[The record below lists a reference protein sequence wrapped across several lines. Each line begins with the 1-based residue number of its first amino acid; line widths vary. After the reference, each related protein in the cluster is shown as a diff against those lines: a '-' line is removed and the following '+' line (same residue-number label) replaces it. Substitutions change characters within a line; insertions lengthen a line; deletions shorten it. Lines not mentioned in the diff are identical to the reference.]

1 MRNLYILMLILF
13 PVLLFSQ
20 TTISGKVTD
29 PKGNPIMGANI
40 FIEGTYDGT
49 ITREDGSFSFSTLA
63 TGVQTLQV
71 SFLSF
76 ETFKIS
82 KEVSELQDINIRL
95 RESVDALDAVVL
107 SAGTFE
113 AGDKARNS
121 VLKPLDIVTTAG
133 SAGDIVGALQTLP
146 GVQTVGE
153 SGRLFVRGGEA
164 DETQTFIDGIRVAQP
179 YGASVQNLPTR
190 GRFSPFLFSGI
201 SFSTGGYS
209 AEYGEALSGVLLLN
223 TQDEA
228 EQNQTDISLMT
239 VGLGVGHSIKKESSS
254 FTFNTAYINLEPYQA
269 LVPQNLN
276 WNKAFESISG
286 EAVYVNR
293 FEKGILKSYAAF
305 DASSFDFNQESINSP
320 SAQRIDLKNNN
331 FYTNTSYKSYWNN
344 NWQFYNGLSYGY
356 GSNTIFIDADQVA
369 NNEHA
374 IHLKSKASRRFSNS
388 IKLDLGADFF
398 STHFEER
405 FKNTTGQFESDFSS
419 NILALYA
426 EGDFFFSKK
435 LAAKVGVRA
444 SQQFLLDETRLSP
457 RVSLAYKSGENSQF
471 ALAYGRFSQTP
482 KHDYLKYDSRLQSEN
497 ATHYILNYQYNN
509 NGRTLRVEGYY
520 KDYKDLIRFDGE
532 TVQFDAQFNNTGN
545 GFAAG
550 LDFFWRDNK
559 TVKNLQYWVSYSFID
574 TERLYRNFPKQA
586 TPPFVAQHTA
596 SLVTKYWVQNWRS
609 QLGFSHTF
617 HTGRPYNNPNETTF
631 MNGKT
636 KAYNS
641 LAFNWAY
648 LLSEQQI
655 LYFSVSNVLGT
666 QNVFGYEYANTPN
679 ANGTFDRRAITPTA
693 DRFFFIGFFW
703 TISDD
708 KQSNQ
713 LDNL

>member
-1 MRNLYILMLILF
+1 MRNLFILMVIFF
-13 PVLLFSQ
+13 PALLFSQ

-49 ITREDGSFSFSTLA
+49 ITTDDGSFSFSTLS
-63 TGVQTLQV
+63 TGVHTLQV

-76 ETFKIS
+76 ETYKIS
-82 KEVSELQDINIRL
+82 KEVNELQDINIRL

-146 GVQTVGE
+146 GIQTVGE

-179 YGASVQNLPTR
+179 YGTSVQNLPTR

-209 AEYGEALSGVLLLN
+209 AEYGEALSSVLLLN
-223 TQDEA
+223 TKDEA

-293 FEKGILKSYAAF
+293 FENGILKSYAAF
-305 DASSFDFNQESINSP
+305 DTSSFDFNQENINSP

-344 NWQFYNGLSYGY
+344 NWQFYNGLSYGF
-356 GSNTIFIDADQVA
+356 GSNIIFIDADKVT
-369 NNEHA
+369 NDEHA
-374 IHLKSKASRRFSNS
+374 IHLKTKASRRFSNS

-419 NILALYA
+419 NILTIYA
-426 EGDFFFSKK
+426 EGDFFFSKN
-435 LAAKVGVRA
+435 LAAKVGVRT
-444 SQQFLLDETRLSP
+444 SRQFLLDETRVSP

-482 KHDYLKYDSRLQSEN
+482 KQDYLKYNSRLQSEN

-509 NGRTLRVEGYY
+509 SGRTLRLEGYY

-532 TVQFDAQFNNTGN
+532 SAQFDAQFNNTGN
-545 GFAAG
+545 GYATG

-559 TVKNLQYWVSYSFID
+559 TVKNLQYWISYSFID
-574 TERLYRNFPKQA
+574 TKRLYRNFPKQA
-586 TPPFVAQHTA
+586 TPPFVAQQAA

-609 QLGFSHTF
+609 QIGFSHTF
-617 HTGRPYNNPNETTF
+617 HTGRPFNNPNETNF

-666 QNVFGYEYANTPN
+666 QNVFGYEYASTPN
-679 ANGTFDRRAITPTA
+679 ANGTFDRRAITPTS

-708 KQSNQ
+708 KESNQ

>member
-1 MRNLYILMLILF
+1 MRNHSLFILF
-13 PVLLFSQ
+13 LFSVQIFSQ

-29 PKGNPIMGANI
+29 PKGIPIPGANV

-49 ITREDGSFSFSTLA
+49 TSSEDGTFSFSTLS

-71 SFLSF
+71 SYLSF
-76 ETFKIS
+76 ETYKIS
-82 KEVSELQDINIRL
+82 KEVTDMNLLNIRL

-113 AGDKARNS
+113 AGDKARVS

-209 AEYGEALSGVLLLN
+209 AEYGEALSSVLLLN
-223 TQDEA
+223 TKDEA
-228 EQNQTDISLMT
+228 EQNQTELSLMT
-239 VGLGVGHSIKKESSS
+239 VGLGVGHSLKRESSS
-254 FTFNTAYINLEPYQA
+254 FTINTAYINLEPYQA
-269 LVPQNLN
+269 LVSQDLN

-293 FEKGILKSYAAF
+293 FEKGLLKSYAAF
-305 DASSFDFNQESINSP
+305 DASSFDFNQENINNP
-320 SAQRIDLKNNN
+320 TPQRIDLKNNN

-344 NWQFYNGLSYGY
+344 NWQFYNGLSYGF
-356 GSNTIFIDADQVA
+356 GTNTIFIDSDKVQ
-369 NNEHA
+369 NDEHA
-374 IHLKSKASRRFSNS
+374 LHLKSKVSRRFSNR
-388 IKLDLGADFF
+388 IKLDVGADFF
-398 STHFEER
+398 STHFDEDFR
-405 FKNTTGQFESDFSS
+405 NTTGAFDSGFSS
-419 NILALYA
+419 NSLALYA

-435 LAAKVGVRA
+435 LAAKVGVRG
-444 SQQFLLDETRLSP
+444 SQQFLLDETRVSP
-457 RVSLAYKSGENSQF
+457 RVSVAYKFGEHAQF

-482 KHDYLKYDSRLQSEN
+482 KQDYLKYNTGIDSEN
-497 ATHYILNYQYNN
+497 ATHYILNYQFDK
-509 NGRTLRVEGYY
+509 NGRTLRLEGYY
-520 KDYKDLIRFDGE
+520 KDYKDLIRFDE
-532 TVQFDAQFNNTGN
+532 ALPQFDSQFNNN
-545 GFAAG
+545 GIGYAAG

-559 TVKNLQYWVSYSFID
+559 TIKNLQYWVSYSFID

-586 TPPFVAQHTA
+586 TPSFVAQHTA
-596 SLVTKYWVQNWRS
+596 SLVTKYWVENWRS

-617 HTGRPYNNPNETTF
+617 HTGRPFNNPNEATF
-631 MNGKT
+631 MNGNT

-648 LLSEQQI
+648 LVSHQKI

-693 DRFFFIGFFW
+693 DRFFFVGFFW

-713 LDNL
+713 LENL